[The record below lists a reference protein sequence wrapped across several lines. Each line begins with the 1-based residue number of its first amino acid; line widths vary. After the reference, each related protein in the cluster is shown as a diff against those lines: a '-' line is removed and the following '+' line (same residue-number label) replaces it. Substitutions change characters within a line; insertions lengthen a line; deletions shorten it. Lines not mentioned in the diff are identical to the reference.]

1 MKRKNLLKKIS
12 LGAVGVASI
21 GAIAFGVSKIVQF
34 CKNDTK
40 TLSLDY
46 SVGALTDEGKYQED
60 ECKLYTKKAFACDG
74 LRVTFDFDAEVNG
87 QFYFY
92 DINDK
97 YLSKSNVIT
106 EGSSVSVPLNGAY
119 ARAVVIP
126 TNDEDGS
133 ISFTEKYKY
142 GSQMQVKVNKDAEK
156 NISKIFYDVD
166 GKCLR
171 LVDNI
176 GSLKFT
182 NSKIDYKD
190 GIYSWSSEKSAY
202 ASTSLTLLDVTKY
215 KSVSFDIS
223 NVYGYS
229 SSIEQ
234 SGTKYWKFLV
244 YSVNDNGSIVDSIE
258 INSSKGTSTINFD
271 QFDEKPK
278 KILLSIY
285 CDYIGISLTESVT
298 LNGLSTCFTLSK

>member
-34 CKNDTK
+34 CKNDSK

-60 ECKLYTKKAFACDG
+60 ECKLYTKKAFACEG

-97 YLSKSNVIT
+97 YLSKSDVIT

-142 GSQMQVKVNKDAEK
+142 GSQMQVKVDKNAESNINNKFRNLNGNVFQLVDTIGELSFKRFCLWNAEESKFYKPQYADDFVTINSALNLSNYKNQKINIDYTKVDSSVLFSSNYANKCVMFFYNNDNKLILTKNSDSSNKDSCTIDIPSNA
-156 NISKIFYDVD
+156 SYLIF
-166 GKCLR
+166 
-171 LVDNI
+171 
-176 GSLKFT
+176 
-182 NSKIDYKD
+182 
-190 GIYSWSSEKSAY
+190 
-202 ASTSLTLLDVTKY
+202 
-215 KSVSFDIS
+215 
-223 NVYGYS
+223 NVY
-229 SSIEQ
+229 
-234 SGTKYWKFLV
+234 
-244 YSVNDNGSIVDSIE
+244 
-258 INSSKGTSTINFD
+258 
-271 QFDEKPK
+271 
-278 KILLSIY
+278 LSIS
-285 CDYIGISLTESVT
+285 SLTESELKTKVFDKMP
-298 LNGLSTCFTLSK
+298 SFIRISK

>member
-34 CKNDTK
+34 CKNDSK

-60 ECKLYTKKAFACDG
+60 ECKLYTKKAFACEG

-97 YLSKSNVIT
+97 YLSKSDVIT

-142 GSQMQVKVNKDAEK
+142 GSQMQVKVDKNAESNINNKFRNLNGNVFQLVDTIGELSFKRFCLWNAEESKFYKPQYADDFVTINSALNLSNYKNQKINIDYTKVDSSVLFPSNYANKCVMFFYNNDNKLILTKNSDNSNKDSCTIDIPSNASYLIFNVYLSVSSLSETELK
-156 NISKIFYDVD
+156 TKVFDKMPSFITISK
-166 GKCLR
+166 
-171 LVDNI
+171 
-176 GSLKFT
+176 
-182 NSKIDYKD
+182 
-190 GIYSWSSEKSAY
+190 
-202 ASTSLTLLDVTKY
+202 
-215 KSVSFDIS
+215 
-223 NVYGYS
+223 
-229 SSIEQ
+229 
-234 SGTKYWKFLV
+234 
-244 YSVNDNGSIVDSIE
+244 
-258 INSSKGTSTINFD
+258 
-271 QFDEKPK
+271 
-278 KILLSIY
+278 
-285 CDYIGISLTESVT
+285 
-298 LNGLSTCFTLSK
+298 

>member
-34 CKNDTK
+34 CKNDSK

-60 ECKLYTKKAFACDG
+60 ACKLYTKKAFACEG

-97 YLSKSNVIT
+97 YLSKSDVIT

-142 GSQMQVKVNKDAEK
+142 GSQMQVKVDKNAESNINNKFRNLNGNVFQLVDTIGELSFKRFCLWNAEESKFYKPQYADDFVTINSALNLSNYRNQKINIDYTKVDSSVLFSSNYANKCVMFFYNNDNKLILTKNSDSSNKDSCTIDIPSNASYLIFNVYLSVSSLSESELK
-156 NISKIFYDVD
+156 TKVFDKMPSFITISK
-166 GKCLR
+166 
-171 LVDNI
+171 
-176 GSLKFT
+176 
-182 NSKIDYKD
+182 
-190 GIYSWSSEKSAY
+190 
-202 ASTSLTLLDVTKY
+202 
-215 KSVSFDIS
+215 
-223 NVYGYS
+223 
-229 SSIEQ
+229 
-234 SGTKYWKFLV
+234 
-244 YSVNDNGSIVDSIE
+244 
-258 INSSKGTSTINFD
+258 
-271 QFDEKPK
+271 
-278 KILLSIY
+278 
-285 CDYIGISLTESVT
+285 
-298 LNGLSTCFTLSK
+298 

>member
-34 CKNDTK
+34 CKNDSK

-60 ECKLYTKKAFACDG
+60 ECKLYTKKAFACEG

-97 YLSKSNVIT
+97 YLSKSDVIT

-142 GSQMQVKVNKDAEK
+142 GSQMQVKVDKNAESNINNKFRNLNGNVFQLVDTIGELSFKRFCLWNAEESKFYKPQYADDFVTINSALNLSNYKNQKINIDYTKVDSSVLFSSNYANKCVMFFYNNDNKLILTKNSDCSNKDSCTIDIPSNA
-156 NISKIFYDVD
+156 SYLIF
-166 GKCLR
+166 
-171 LVDNI
+171 
-176 GSLKFT
+176 
-182 NSKIDYKD
+182 
-190 GIYSWSSEKSAY
+190 
-202 ASTSLTLLDVTKY
+202 
-215 KSVSFDIS
+215 
-223 NVYGYS
+223 NVY
-229 SSIEQ
+229 
-234 SGTKYWKFLV
+234 
-244 YSVNDNGSIVDSIE
+244 
-258 INSSKGTSTINFD
+258 
-271 QFDEKPK
+271 
-278 KILLSIY
+278 LSIS
-285 CDYIGISLTESVT
+285 SLTESELKTKVFDKMP
-298 LNGLSTCFTLSK
+298 SFIRICK

>member
-1 MKRKNLLKKIS
+1 MKRKNLLIKIS

-46 SVGALTDEGKYQED
+46 SVGALTDQGKYLED
-60 ECKLYTKKAFACDG
+60 ECKLYTKKAFACEG

-97 YLSKSNVIT
+97 YLSKSDVIT

-142 GSQMQVKVNKDAEK
+142 GSQMQVKVDKNAESNINNKFRNLNGNVFQLVDTIGELSFKRFCLWNAEESKFYKPQYADDFVTINSALNLSNYKNQKINIDYTKVDSSVLFSSNYANKCVMFFYNNDNKLILTKNSDCSNKDSCTIDIPSNA
-156 NISKIFYDVD
+156 SYLIF
-166 GKCLR
+166 
-171 LVDNI
+171 
-176 GSLKFT
+176 
-182 NSKIDYKD
+182 
-190 GIYSWSSEKSAY
+190 
-202 ASTSLTLLDVTKY
+202 
-215 KSVSFDIS
+215 
-223 NVYGYS
+223 NVY
-229 SSIEQ
+229 
-234 SGTKYWKFLV
+234 
-244 YSVNDNGSIVDSIE
+244 
-258 INSSKGTSTINFD
+258 
-271 QFDEKPK
+271 
-278 KILLSIY
+278 LSIS
-285 CDYIGISLTESVT
+285 SLTESELKTKVFDKMP
-298 LNGLSTCFTLSK
+298 SFIRISK

>member
-21 GAIAFGVSKIVQF
+21 GAFAFGVSKIVQF
-34 CKNDTK
+34 CKNGSK

-60 ECKLYTKKAFACDG
+60 ACKLYTKKAFACEG

-97 YLSKSNVIT
+97 YLSKSDVIT

-142 GSQMQVKVNKDAEK
+142 GSQMQVKVDKNAESNINNKFRNLNGNVFQLVDTIGELSFKRFCLWNAEESKFYKPQYADDFVTINSALNLSNYKNQKINIDYTKVDSSVLFPSNYANKCVMFFYNNDNKLILTKNSDNSNKDSCTIDIPSNASYLIFNVYLSVSSLSESELK
-156 NISKIFYDVD
+156 TKVFDKMPSFITISK
-166 GKCLR
+166 
-171 LVDNI
+171 
-176 GSLKFT
+176 
-182 NSKIDYKD
+182 
-190 GIYSWSSEKSAY
+190 
-202 ASTSLTLLDVTKY
+202 
-215 KSVSFDIS
+215 
-223 NVYGYS
+223 
-229 SSIEQ
+229 
-234 SGTKYWKFLV
+234 
-244 YSVNDNGSIVDSIE
+244 
-258 INSSKGTSTINFD
+258 
-271 QFDEKPK
+271 
-278 KILLSIY
+278 
-285 CDYIGISLTESVT
+285 
-298 LNGLSTCFTLSK
+298 

>member
-34 CKNDTK
+34 CKNDSK

-60 ECKLYTKKAFACDG
+60 ECKLYTKKAFACEG

-97 YLSKSNVIT
+97 YLSKSDVIT

-119 ARAVVIP
+119 ARAVVFP

-142 GSQMQVKVNKDAEK
+142 GSQMQVKVDKNAESNINNKFRNLNGNVFQLVDTIGELSFKRFCLWNAEESKFYKPQYADDFVTINSALNLSNYKNQKINIDYTKVDSSVLFPSNYANKCVMFFYNNDNKLILTKNSDNSNKDSCTIDIPSNASYLIFNVYLSVSSLSESELK
-156 NISKIFYDVD
+156 TKVFDKMPSFITISK
-166 GKCLR
+166 
-171 LVDNI
+171 
-176 GSLKFT
+176 
-182 NSKIDYKD
+182 
-190 GIYSWSSEKSAY
+190 
-202 ASTSLTLLDVTKY
+202 
-215 KSVSFDIS
+215 
-223 NVYGYS
+223 
-229 SSIEQ
+229 
-234 SGTKYWKFLV
+234 
-244 YSVNDNGSIVDSIE
+244 
-258 INSSKGTSTINFD
+258 
-271 QFDEKPK
+271 
-278 KILLSIY
+278 
-285 CDYIGISLTESVT
+285 
-298 LNGLSTCFTLSK
+298 

>member
-46 SVGALTDEGKYQED
+46 SVGALTDQGKYLED
-60 ECKLYTKKAFACDG
+60 ECKLYTKKAFACEG

-97 YLSKSNVIT
+97 YLSKSDVIT

-142 GSQMQVKVNKDAEK
+142 GSQMQVKVDKNAESNINNKFRNLNGNVFQLVDTIGELSFKRFCLWNAEESKFYKPQYADDFVTINSALNLSNYKNQKINIDYTKVDSSVLFSSNYANKCVMFFYNNDNKLILTKNSDSSNKDSCTIDIPSNASYLIFNVYLSISSLSESELK
-156 NISKIFYDVD
+156 TKVFDKMPSFIRISK
-166 GKCLR
+166 
-171 LVDNI
+171 
-176 GSLKFT
+176 
-182 NSKIDYKD
+182 
-190 GIYSWSSEKSAY
+190 
-202 ASTSLTLLDVTKY
+202 
-215 KSVSFDIS
+215 
-223 NVYGYS
+223 
-229 SSIEQ
+229 
-234 SGTKYWKFLV
+234 
-244 YSVNDNGSIVDSIE
+244 
-258 INSSKGTSTINFD
+258 
-271 QFDEKPK
+271 
-278 KILLSIY
+278 
-285 CDYIGISLTESVT
+285 
-298 LNGLSTCFTLSK
+298 

>member
-34 CKNDTK
+34 CKNDSK

-60 ECKLYTKKAFACDG
+60 ECKLYTKKAFACEG
-74 LRVTFDFDAEVNG
+74 LRVTFDFDADVNG

-97 YLSKSNVIT
+97 YLSKSDVIT

-142 GSQMQVKVNKDAEK
+142 GSQMQVKVDKNAESNINNKFRNLNGNVFQLVDTIGELSFKRFCLWNAEESKFYKPQYADDFVTINSALNLSNYKNQKINIDYTKVDSSVLFPSNYANKCVMFFYNNDNKLILTKNSDNSNKDSCTIDIPSNASYLIFNVYLSVSSLSESELK
-156 NISKIFYDVD
+156 TKVFDKMPSFITISK
-166 GKCLR
+166 
-171 LVDNI
+171 
-176 GSLKFT
+176 
-182 NSKIDYKD
+182 
-190 GIYSWSSEKSAY
+190 
-202 ASTSLTLLDVTKY
+202 
-215 KSVSFDIS
+215 
-223 NVYGYS
+223 
-229 SSIEQ
+229 
-234 SGTKYWKFLV
+234 
-244 YSVNDNGSIVDSIE
+244 
-258 INSSKGTSTINFD
+258 
-271 QFDEKPK
+271 
-278 KILLSIY
+278 
-285 CDYIGISLTESVT
+285 
-298 LNGLSTCFTLSK
+298 

>member
-34 CKNDTK
+34 CKNDSK

-60 ECKLYTKKAFACDG
+60 ECKLYTKKAFACEG

-97 YLSKSNVIT
+97 YLSKSDVIT

-142 GSQMQVKVNKDAEK
+142 GSQMQVKVDKNAESNINNKFRNLNGNVFQLVDTIGELSFKRFCLWNAEESKFYKPQYADDFVTINSALNLSNYKNQKINIDYTKVDSSVLFSSNYANKCVMFFYNNDNKLILTKNSDNSNKDSCTIDIPSNASYLIFNVYLSISSLSESK
-156 NISKIFYDVD
+156 LKTKVFDKMPSFIRISK
-166 GKCLR
+166 
-171 LVDNI
+171 
-176 GSLKFT
+176 
-182 NSKIDYKD
+182 
-190 GIYSWSSEKSAY
+190 
-202 ASTSLTLLDVTKY
+202 
-215 KSVSFDIS
+215 
-223 NVYGYS
+223 
-229 SSIEQ
+229 
-234 SGTKYWKFLV
+234 
-244 YSVNDNGSIVDSIE
+244 
-258 INSSKGTSTINFD
+258 
-271 QFDEKPK
+271 
-278 KILLSIY
+278 
-285 CDYIGISLTESVT
+285 
-298 LNGLSTCFTLSK
+298 

>member
-34 CKNDTK
+34 CKNDSK

-60 ECKLYTKKAFACDG
+60 ACKLYTKKAFACEG

-97 YLSKSNVIT
+97 YLSKSDVIT

-142 GSQMQVKVNKDAEK
+142 GSQMQVKVDKNAESNINKFRNLNGNVFQLVDTIGELSFKRFCLWNAEESKFYKPQYADDFVTINSALNLSNYRNQKINIDYTKVDSSVLFSSNYANKCVMFFYNNDNKLILTKNSDSSNKDSCTIDIPSNASYLIFNVYLSVSSLSESELK
-156 NISKIFYDVD
+156 TKVFDKMPSFITISK
-166 GKCLR
+166 
-171 LVDNI
+171 
-176 GSLKFT
+176 
-182 NSKIDYKD
+182 
-190 GIYSWSSEKSAY
+190 
-202 ASTSLTLLDVTKY
+202 
-215 KSVSFDIS
+215 
-223 NVYGYS
+223 
-229 SSIEQ
+229 
-234 SGTKYWKFLV
+234 
-244 YSVNDNGSIVDSIE
+244 
-258 INSSKGTSTINFD
+258 
-271 QFDEKPK
+271 
-278 KILLSIY
+278 
-285 CDYIGISLTESVT
+285 
-298 LNGLSTCFTLSK
+298 

>member
-1 MKRKNLLKKIS
+1 MKKNKLLKKIS
-12 LGAVGVASI
+12 LGVVGVASI

-60 ECKLYTKKAFACDG
+60 ECKLYTKKAFACEG

-97 YLSKSNVIT
+97 YLSKSDVIT

-142 GSQMQVKVNKDAEK
+142 GSQMQVKVDKNAESNINNKFRNLNGNVFQLVDTIGELSFKRFCLWNAEESKFYKPQYADDFVTINSALNLSNYKNQKINIDYTKVDSSVLFSSNYANKCVMFFYNNDNKLILTKNSDCSNKDSCTIDIPSNASYLIFNVYLSISSLSESELK
-156 NISKIFYDVD
+156 TKVFDKMPSFIRISK
-166 GKCLR
+166 
-171 LVDNI
+171 
-176 GSLKFT
+176 
-182 NSKIDYKD
+182 
-190 GIYSWSSEKSAY
+190 
-202 ASTSLTLLDVTKY
+202 
-215 KSVSFDIS
+215 
-223 NVYGYS
+223 
-229 SSIEQ
+229 
-234 SGTKYWKFLV
+234 
-244 YSVNDNGSIVDSIE
+244 
-258 INSSKGTSTINFD
+258 
-271 QFDEKPK
+271 
-278 KILLSIY
+278 
-285 CDYIGISLTESVT
+285 
-298 LNGLSTCFTLSK
+298 

>member
-34 CKNDTK
+34 CNNDSK
-40 TLSLDY
+40 TLSFDY

-60 ECKLYTKKAFACDG
+60 ECKLYTKKAFACEG

-97 YLSKSNVIT
+97 YLSKSDVIT

-142 GSQMQVKVNKDAEK
+142 GSQMQVKVDKNAESNINNKFRNLNGNVFQLVDTIGELSFKRFCLWNAEESKFYKPQYADDFVTINSALNLSNYKNQKINIDYTKVDSSVLFPSNYANKCVMFFYNNDNKLILTKNSDSSNKDSCTIDIPSNASYLIFNVYLSVSSLSESELK
-156 NISKIFYDVD
+156 TKVFDKMPSFITISK
-166 GKCLR
+166 
-171 LVDNI
+171 
-176 GSLKFT
+176 
-182 NSKIDYKD
+182 
-190 GIYSWSSEKSAY
+190 
-202 ASTSLTLLDVTKY
+202 
-215 KSVSFDIS
+215 
-223 NVYGYS
+223 
-229 SSIEQ
+229 
-234 SGTKYWKFLV
+234 
-244 YSVNDNGSIVDSIE
+244 
-258 INSSKGTSTINFD
+258 
-271 QFDEKPK
+271 
-278 KILLSIY
+278 
-285 CDYIGISLTESVT
+285 
-298 LNGLSTCFTLSK
+298 

>member
-34 CKNDTK
+34 CKNDSK

-46 SVGALTDEGKYQED
+46 SVGTLTDEGKYQED
-60 ECKLYTKKAFACDG
+60 ECKLYTKKAFACEG

-97 YLSKSNVIT
+97 YLSKSDVIT

-142 GSQMQVKVNKDAEK
+142 GSQMQVKVDKKAESNINNKFRNLNGNVFQLVDTIGELSFKRFCLWNAEESKFYKPQYADDFVTINSALNLSNYKNQKINIDYTKVDSSVLFSSNYANKCVMFFYNNDNKLILTKNSDSSNKDSCTIDIPSNASYLIFNVYLSISSLSESELK
-156 NISKIFYDVD
+156 TKVFDKMPSFIRISK
-166 GKCLR
+166 
-171 LVDNI
+171 
-176 GSLKFT
+176 
-182 NSKIDYKD
+182 
-190 GIYSWSSEKSAY
+190 
-202 ASTSLTLLDVTKY
+202 
-215 KSVSFDIS
+215 
-223 NVYGYS
+223 
-229 SSIEQ
+229 
-234 SGTKYWKFLV
+234 
-244 YSVNDNGSIVDSIE
+244 
-258 INSSKGTSTINFD
+258 
-271 QFDEKPK
+271 
-278 KILLSIY
+278 
-285 CDYIGISLTESVT
+285 
-298 LNGLSTCFTLSK
+298 